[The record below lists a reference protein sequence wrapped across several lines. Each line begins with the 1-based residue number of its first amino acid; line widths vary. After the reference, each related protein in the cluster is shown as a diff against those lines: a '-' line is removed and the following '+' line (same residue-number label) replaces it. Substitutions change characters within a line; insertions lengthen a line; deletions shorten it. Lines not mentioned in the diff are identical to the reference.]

1 MHEQILINYSLIAYL
16 SAPEAKH
23 NIASK
28 QAINQSNNKAI
39 KQSSNKVRH
48 TLNSH
53 TSVLS

>member
-1 MHEQILINYSLIAYL
+1 MHEQIIINYSLIAHL

-28 QAINQSNNKAI
+28 QAINQVI